1 MLHREHDGLHVAPE
15 AVDDRAED
23 QRVGIVAREGP
34 AAIDRQVEF
43 VAAEFA
49 LHREQFV
56 GQYAPFAVFADL
68 RADEF
73 GDVAD
78 RFRQAGCEQVVAAFA
93 DVQRSVRASLAQRE
107 KEGLAMRCYRRS
119 CCHLRPAWRA

>member
-1 MLHREHDGLHVAPE
+1 VRVRLRERFASLCAVACVDAAAVLHREHDRLHVEPE
-15 AVDDRAED
+15 AVDDRAEN

-78 RFRQAGCEQVVAAFA
+78 RFRQAGCEQVVTAFA
-93 DVQRSVRASLAQRE
+93 DVHVFGSLVVF
-107 KEGLAMRCYRRS
+107 G
-119 CCHLRPAWRA
+119 

>member
-1 MLHREHDGLHVAPE
+1 MSSFAALCAVACVDTAAVLHREHDGLHVAPE

-93 DVQRSVRASLAQRE
+93 DVHAFGSLVVV
-107 KEGLAMRCYRRS
+107 G
-119 CCHLRPAWRA
+119 